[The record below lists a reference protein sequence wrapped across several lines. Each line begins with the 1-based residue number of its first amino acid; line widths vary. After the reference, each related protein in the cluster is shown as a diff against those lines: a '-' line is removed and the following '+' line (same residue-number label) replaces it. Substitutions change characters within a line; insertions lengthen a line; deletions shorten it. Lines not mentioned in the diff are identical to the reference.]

1 MANLKLFFKET
12 VSLGKSIQFDLNSKF
27 AFYVITPSTFENT
40 NVKLRI
46 LLWGHGSFNGMAYE
60 DIISAA
66 KDDIVMIKQDCDR
79 HNLIAIMPVLPRFQ
93 GTSSIIPQD
102 SQMLA
107 KPVMSDDWDE
117 FYRRPDIEILN
128 FINDLRNTLESKKY
142 NLYKKIFA
150 AGVSAGA
157 NMVNRFSLLY
167 PDIVEAIA
175 IPLAGNYAYP
185 EKVFGNVE
193 LPYPFGVDD
202 IETIKGQ
209 RYSKDQF
216 LSLNFFLYVGV
227 LDTKQVND
235 PLSFEADLIDPSLN
249 EKIKSIFGKNQ
260 YERCLHYA
268 HYLKSEGAQ
277 AELVIEEN
285 YGHALAPDSYDRIFE
300 FFDNCISE

>member
-1 MANLKLFFKET
+1 MANLKLFFNET
-12 VSLGKSIQFDLNSKF
+12 VTLGESIEFDSKSKY
-27 AFYVITPSTFENT
+27 AFYVITPDYLEGSNKKF
-40 NVKLRI
+40 RI
-46 LLWGHGSFNGMAYE
+46 LLWGHGSFDGMAYE

-66 KDDIVMIKQDCDR
+66 KDDIEMIKQDCDR

-107 KPVMSDDWDE
+107 KPVMSDDWGE

-128 FINDLRNTLESKKY
+128 FINALRNTLESKKY

-175 IPLAGNYAYP
+175 IPLAGNYIYP
-185 EKVFGNVE
+185 EKSLSDVT

-209 RYSKDQF
+209 RFSKHQF
-216 LSLNFFLYVGV
+216 LSLKFFLYVGV
-227 LDTKQVND
+227 LDTNQTND
-235 PLSFEADLIDPSLN
+235 PLSFEADLIDPTLN

-268 HYLKSEGAQ
+268 NYLKSEGAKV
-277 AELVIEEN
+277 ELVIEED

-300 FFDNCISE
+300 FFDKCT